1 MVDEGEETIPA
12 TPRPYPRA
20 IATDHGIAWKPRCP
34 RTRTKLRLLDA
45 GNKNIVSAEKVFEL
59 GRGTGNAIAVP
70 AHDSLRD
77 RRWRAALVVMLL
89 LLLLVLLTRPGIW
102 VDAADGE
109 EDEELEGDED
119 AMRRKGKVPVRFTRR
134 RHTGATPP
142 A

>member
-1 MVDEGEETIPA
+1 MDEGEETIPA

-59 GRGTGNAIAVP
+59 GRGAGNAIAVP

-89 LLLLVLLTRPGIW
+89 LLLLVLVLLTRPGVR
-102 VDAADGE
+102 VDAPDGE
-109 EDEELEGDED
+109 EDEEELEGDK
-119 AMRRKGKVPVRFTRR
+119 AR
-134 RHTGATPP
+134 
-142 A
+142 